1 MGNAYPMSGNRKE
14 CSSSS
19 SIRGDTLW
27 DQETGTERVSLAEEN
42 ARLRALVVQ
51 LSNLVLRNVVDQH
64 NTSPM
69 QPVRRLL
76 PD

>member
-1 MGNAYPMSGNRKE
+1 MSGNRKE

-19 SIRGDTLW
+19 SIREDTLW

-64 NTSPM
+64 NASPM